1 MLMPNAALAS
11 ALDLALVNKRAT
23 DTATAPSS
31 LPTPISVSP
40 SQVFEGV
47 DGPWSSFELR
57 VGSPAQNLR
66 ILPGT
71 SSTQTLVVLQE
82 GCQIIKV
89 NDCAN
94 SRGELF
100 NTTAS
105 HTWKEIGLFELGFEN
120 SLGFTDNGEFGYDT
134 VGLGYLGS
142 GGPVVNHSIIAGI
155 AGTEF
160 YLGVLALNPRP
171 TNFTTQNEPQQSFMQ
186 LLKNSSAI
194 PSLSYSYN
202 AGAPYRLNKALGS
215 LILGG
220 YDTSA
225 YQDTDSSYKFFSDQS
240 RDLSIGIKSI
250 STNASADNA
259 VLQSDLISMFIDSSV
274 AEIYLPLDACHAFEK
289 AFGLTYN
296 TTLEMYLVSDSLHS
310 KLTSEN
316 PAVTFEITTPITGG
330 SSFNITFPYASFDLT
345 ANPPLLKSSSRYFPL
360 KRAAN
365 DTQYVLGRTFL
376 QEAYLIVDYERG
388 NFSVHPRV
396 WNASAESNIVT
407 IFPPGV
413 KLSEPTPSP
422 TPSPSPSS
430 SISGGAIAGIVIGV
444 CIFIAAAAA
453 AVLRFLVLPRRKRA
467 AAAQASQVD
476 SSTAMMLGSVD
487 AASPETSRTGPTDT
501 LGANLGELQGDET
514 TPKPT
519 PEIEGTALA
528 TKSPMSELESTG
540 TPLPSELPP
549 PAPLAELLSNEI
561 FEMPGSD
568 VPELAGSRVA
578 APLMLSDS
586 DSESSEFSFVA
597 EPEVIGL
604 SEPTAEDRPQDN
616 IVKEKGDAGGTQED
630 TQVKKNDEVKEE
642 VKEEAKE
649 EAKEDGENEKPTGED
664 SAGNDGVNK
673 P

>member
-1 MLMPNAALAS
+1 MRTRLQHLLPWAMLPNAALAS
-11 ALDLALVNKRAT
+11 AFDLALVNKRAT
-23 DTATAPSS
+23 NTATDTAASS

-57 VGSPAQNLR
+57 VGTPAQNLR
-66 ILPGT
+66 LLPGT
-71 SSTQTLVVLQE
+71 SSTQTLVVLPE

-94 SRGELF
+94 SRGDLF

-105 HTWKEIGLFELGFEN
+105 HTWKDIGLFELGFEN
-120 SLGFTDNGEFGYDT
+120 SLGFTDNGDFGHDT

-142 GGPVVNHSIIAGI
+142 GGPVVNNSIIAGI

-240 RDLSIGIKSI
+240 RDLSIGIQSI
-250 STNASADNA
+250 STNASADNT
-259 VLQSDLISMFIDSSV
+259 VLQSDLISMFIDSAV

-310 KLTSEN
+310 KLTKEN
-316 PAVTFEITTPITGG
+316 PAVTFEVTTPITGG

-345 ANPPLLKSSSRYFPL
+345 ANPPLIKATSRYFPL

-413 KLSEPTPSP
+413 KQSEPTPSP
-422 TPSPSPSS
+422 SHSS

-444 CIFIAAAAA
+444 CILIAAAAA
-453 AVLRFLVLPRRKRA
+453 AVLRFLVLPRRKKA
-467 AAAQASQVD
+467 AAAQTSQVD
-476 SSTAMMLGSVD
+476 STTAMMLGSVD
-487 AASPETSRTGPTDT
+487 AASPETSRALPGDT

-528 TKSPMSELESTG
+528 TKTPMSELESAG
-540 TPLPSELPP
+540 TPLPSELPT

-561 FEMPGSD
+561 YEMPGSD
-568 VPELAGSRVA
+568 VPELAGSRVV
-578 APLMLSDS
+578 APLVLTDS
-586 DSESSEFSFVA
+586 DSSEFSFVP
-597 EPEVIGL
+597 EPEAIG
-604 SEPTAEDRPQDN
+604 SDQPTGEDRPQDN
-616 IVKEKGDAGGTQED
+616 TVKENEDAGGTED
-630 TQVKKNDEVKEE
+630 TQVKKSDEV
-642 VKEEAKE
+642 KE
-649 EAKEDGENEKPTGED
+649 EAKEDGENEKPTGGD
-664 SAGNDGVNK
+664 SAGNDVVHK

>member
-1 MLMPNAALAS
+1 MRARLQHLLPWAMLMPSAALAS
-11 ALDLALVNKRAT
+11 AFDLALVNKRAT
-23 DTATAPSS
+23 DTATVPSS

-57 VGSPAQNLR
+57 VGTPAQNLR

-71 SSTQTLVVLQE
+71 SSTQTLVVLPE

-120 SLGFTDNGEFGYDT
+120 SLGFTDNGDFGYDT

-171 TNFTTQNEPQQSFMQ
+171 TNFTTQNEPQQSFME

-220 YDTSA
+220 FDTSA
-225 YQDTDSSYKFFSDQS
+225 YQDTNSSYKFFSDQS
-240 RDLSIGIKSI
+240 RDLSIGIQSI
-250 STNASADNA
+250 STNASADNT

-413 KLSEPTPSP
+413 KQSE
-422 TPSPSPSS
+422 PSPSPSHSS

-444 CIFIAAAAA
+444 CVIIAAAAA
-453 AVLRFLVLPRRKRA
+453 AVLRFMVLPRRKKA
-467 AAAQASQVD
+467 AAAQTSQVD
-476 SSTAMMLGSVD
+476 STTGMMLGSMD
-487 AASPETSRTGPTDT
+487 AASPETSGAVPAGT

-519 PEIEGTALA
+519 PEIDGTTPAK
-528 TKSPMSELESTG
+528 TPMSELESAG
-540 TPLPSELPP
+540 TPLPSELPT

-561 FEMPGSD
+561 YEMPGSD

-578 APLMLSDS
+578 APLILT

-597 EPEVIGL
+597 QPEVIG
-604 SEPTAEDRPQDN
+604 SAEPAAEDSRQDN
-616 IVKEKGDAGGTQED
+616 TVKEKGDASGTED
-630 TQVKKNDEVKEE
+630 THVKKSDEVKEE

-649 EAKEDGENEKPTGED
+649 DGENEKPAGEG
-664 SAGNDGVNK
+664 SAGNDGVHK

>member
-1 MLMPNAALAS
+1 
-11 ALDLALVNKRAT
+11 
-23 DTATAPSS
+23 
-31 LPTPISVSP
+31 
-40 SQVFEGV
+40 
-47 DGPWSSFELR
+47 
-57 VGSPAQNLR
+57 
-66 ILPGT
+66 
-71 SSTQTLVVLQE
+71 
-82 GCQIIKV
+82 
-89 NDCAN
+89 
-94 SRGELF
+94 
-100 NTTAS
+100 
-105 HTWKEIGLFELGFEN
+105 
-120 SLGFTDNGEFGYDT
+120 
-134 VGLGYLGS
+134 
-142 GGPVVNHSIIAGI
+142 
-155 AGTEF
+155 
-160 YLGVLALNPRP
+160 
-171 TNFTTQNEPQQSFMQ
+171 MQ

-453 AVLRFLVLPRRKRA
+453 AVLRFLVLPRRKKA

-540 TPLPSELPP
+540 TPLPSELPT

-649 EAKEDGENEKPTGED
+649 EAKDGEDEKPTRED
-664 SAGNDGVNK
+664 SAGNDGVHK

>member
-11 ALDLALVNKRAT
+11 AFDLALVNKRAT
-23 DTATAPSS
+23 NTATDTAASS

-57 VGSPAQNLR
+57 VGTPAQNLR

-71 SSTQTLVVLQE
+71 SSTQTLVVLPE

-94 SRGELF
+94 SRGDLF

-105 HTWKEIGLFELGFEN
+105 HTWKDIGLFELGFEN
-120 SLGFTDNGEFGYDT
+120 SLGFTDNGDFGYDT

-142 GGPVVNHSIIAGI
+142 GGPVVNHSVIAGI

-225 YQDTDSSYKFFSDQS
+225 YQNTDSSYKFFSDQS
-240 RDLSIGIKSI
+240 RDLSIGIQSI
-250 STNASADNA
+250 STNASADNTI
-259 VLQSDLISMFIDSSV
+259 LQSDLISMFIDSSV

-310 KLTSEN
+310 KLTKEN
-316 PAVTFEITTPITGG
+316 PAVTFEVTTPITGG

-413 KLSEPTPSP
+413 KQSEPTPSP
-422 TPSPSPSS
+422 SHSS

-444 CIFIAAAAA
+444 CVFIAAAAA
-453 AVLRFLVLPRRKRA
+453 AALRFLVLPRRKKA
-467 AAAQASQVD
+467 AAAQTSQVD
-476 SSTAMMLGSVD
+476 STTAMMLGSVD
-487 AASPETSRTGPTDT
+487 AASPETSRALPGDT
-501 LGANLGELQGDET
+501 LGSNLGELQGDET

-519 PEIEGTALA
+519 PEVEGTALA
-528 TKSPMSELESTG
+528 TKTPMSELESAS
-540 TPLPSELPP
+540 TPPPSELPT

-561 FEMPGSD
+561 YEMPGSD

-578 APLMLSDS
+578 APLVLTDS
-586 DSESSEFSFVA
+586 DSSEFSFVP
-597 EPEVIGL
+597 EPEAIG
-604 SEPTAEDRPQDN
+604 SDQPTGEDRLQDN
-616 IVKEKGDAGGTQED
+616 TAKEKIDTGGTED
-630 TQVKKNDEVKEE
+630 TQAKKSDEVKEE
-642 VKEEAKE
+642 VKEEAK
-649 EAKEDGENEKPTGED
+649 EAKEDGENEKPTGEE
-664 SAGNDGVNK
+664 SAGNDGVHK

>member
-11 ALDLALVNKRAT
+11 AFDLALVNKRAT
-23 DTATAPSS
+23 DPATIIIP
-31 LPTPISVSP
+31 PPVSVSP

-57 VGSPAQNLR
+57 VGTPAQNLR

-71 SSTQTLVVLQE
+71 SSTQTLVVLPE

-89 NDCAN
+89 DDCAD
-94 SRGELF
+94 SRGKLF

-105 HTWKEIGLFELGFEN
+105 STWKEIGLYNLGFEN
-120 SLGFTDNGEFGYDT
+120 VLGFTDNGEFGYDT

-171 TNFTTQNEPQQSFMQ
+171 TNFTSQNDPQQSFMQ
-186 LLKNSSAI
+186 LLKNESAI

-225 YQDTDSSYKFFSDQS
+225 YQDTNQTYKFFSDQS

-250 STNASADNA
+250 STNASADNT

-274 AEIYLPLDACHAFEK
+274 AEIYLPLDACKTFEK

-296 TTLEMYLVSDSLHS
+296 TTLEMYLVSDSLHK

-316 PAVTFEITTPITGG
+316 PVVTFEVTTPITGG
-330 SSFNITFPYASFDLT
+330 SSFNITFPYASFDLE
-345 ANPPLLKSSSRYFPL
+345 ANPPLVKTASRYFPL

-396 WNASAESNIVT
+396 WDANAKSNIVT
-407 IFPPGV
+407 IYPLNFQV
-413 KLSEPTPSP
+413 LEPNQ
-422 TPSPSPSS
+422 SS
-430 SISGGAIAGIVIGV
+430 SHSSSLGGGAIAGIVIGV
-444 CIFIAAAAA
+444 CVFIAAAAA
-453 AVLRFLVLPRRKRA
+453 AVLRFLVLPRRKKA
-467 AAAQASQVD
+467 AAAQTSQAD
-476 SSTAMMLGSVD
+476 STTGMMLGSVD
-487 AASPETSRTGPTDT
+487 AASPETSRTLPAEA
-501 LGANLGELQGDET
+501 LGGNLGELEGDET

-519 PEIEGTALA
+519 PEVEGTTPASKTPL
-528 TKSPMSELESTG
+528 SELESAG
-540 TPLPSELPP
+540 TPPPAELAT
-549 PAPLAELLSNEI
+549 PAPLAELLSSEI
-561 FEMPGSD
+561 YEMPGSD
-568 VPELAGSRVA
+568 VPELQGSRVA
-578 APLMLSDS
+578 APLILT

-597 EPEVIGL
+597 EPEVLNSNI
-604 SEPTAEDRPQDN
+604 PTGGDGPDDDTVE
-616 IVKEKGDAGGTQED
+616 EKGGADAAQED
-630 TQVKKNDEVKEE
+630 TPVKKSDEGKD
-642 VKEEAKE
+642 EA
-649 EAKEDGENEKPTGED
+649 ENEKPPQKD
-664 SAGNDGVNK
+664 SEGDEEVHK

>member
-1 MLMPNAALAS
+1 
-11 ALDLALVNKRAT
+11 
-23 DTATAPSS
+23 
-31 LPTPISVSP
+31 
-40 SQVFEGV
+40 
-47 DGPWSSFELR
+47 
-57 VGSPAQNLR
+57 
-66 ILPGT
+66 
-71 SSTQTLVVLQE
+71 
-82 GCQIIKV
+82 
-89 NDCAN
+89 
-94 SRGELF
+94 
-100 NTTAS
+100 
-105 HTWKEIGLFELGFEN
+105 
-120 SLGFTDNGEFGYDT
+120 
-134 VGLGYLGS
+134 
-142 GGPVVNHSIIAGI
+142 
-155 AGTEF
+155 
-160 YLGVLALNPRP
+160 
-171 TNFTTQNEPQQSFMQ
+171 MQ

-240 RDLSIGIKSI
+240 RDLSIGIQSI
-250 STNASADNA
+250 STNASADNT
-259 VLQSDLISMFIDSSV
+259 VLQSDLISMFIDSAV

-310 KLTSEN
+310 KLTKDN
-316 PAVTFEITTPITGG
+316 PAVTFEVTTPITGG

-413 KLSEPTPSP
+413 KQSEPA
-422 TPSPSPSS
+422 PSPSHSS

-444 CIFIAAAAA
+444 CILIAAAAA
-453 AVLRFLVLPRRKRA
+453 AVLRFLVLPRRKKA
-467 AAAQASQVD
+467 AAAQTSQVD
-476 SSTAMMLGSVD
+476 STTAMMLGSVD
-487 AASPETSRTGPTDT
+487 AASPETSRALPGDT

-528 TKSPMSELESTG
+528 TKTPMSELESAG
-540 TPLPSELPP
+540 TPLPSELPT

-561 FEMPGSD
+561 YEMPGSD
-568 VPELAGSRVA
+568 VPELAGSRVV
-578 APLMLSDS
+578 APLVLTDS
-586 DSESSEFSFVA
+586 DSSEFSFVP
-597 EPEVIGL
+597 EPEAIG
-604 SEPTAEDRPQDN
+604 SDQPTGEDRPQDN
-616 IVKEKGDAGGTQED
+616 TVKENEDAGGTED
-630 TQVKKNDEVKEE
+630 TQVKKSDEV
-642 VKEEAKE
+642 KE
-649 EAKEDGENEKPTGED
+649 EAKEDGENEKPTGGD
-664 SAGNDGVNK
+664 SAGNDVVHK

>member
-11 ALDLALVNKRAT
+11 ALDLVLVNKRAT

-540 TPLPSELPP
+540 TPLPSELPT

-649 EAKEDGENEKPTGED
+649 EAKDGEDEKPTRED
-664 SAGNDGVNK
+664 SAGNDGVHK

>member
-1 MLMPNAALAS
+1 MIIIPPP
-11 ALDLALVNKRAT
+11 V
-23 DTATAPSS
+23 
-31 LPTPISVSP
+31 SVSP

-57 VGSPAQNLR
+57 VGTPAQNIR

-71 SSTQTLVVLQE
+71 SSTQTLVVLPE

-89 NDCAN
+89 DDCAD
-94 SRGELF
+94 SRGKLF

-105 HTWKEIGLFELGFEN
+105 STWKEIGLYNLGFEN
-120 SLGFTDNGEFGYDT
+120 VLGFTDNGEFGYDT

-142 GGPVVNHSIIAGI
+142 GGPVVNHSVIAGI

-171 TNFTTQNEPQQSFMQ
+171 TNFTSQNDPQQSFMQ
-186 LLKNSSAI
+186 LLKNESAI

-225 YQDTDSSYKFFSDQS
+225 YQDTNQTYKFFSDQS

-250 STNASADNA
+250 STNASADNT

-274 AEIYLPLDACHAFEK
+274 AEIYLPLDACKAFEK

-296 TTLEMYLVSDSLHS
+296 TTLEMYLVSDSLHK

-316 PAVTFEITTPITGG
+316 PTVTFEVTTPITGG
-330 SSFNITFPYASFDLT
+330 SSFNISFPYASFDLE
-345 ANPPLLKSSSRYFPL
+345 ANPPLVKTASRYFPL

-396 WNASAESNIVT
+396 WDANAKSDIVT
-407 IFPPGV
+407 IYPLNFQV
-413 KLSEPTPSP
+413 LEPNQGS
-422 TPSPSPSS
+422 SHSS
-430 SISGGAIAGIVIGV
+430 SNLGGGAIAGIVIGV
-444 CIFIAAAAA
+444 CVFIAAAAA
-453 AVLRFLVLPRRKRA
+453 AVLRFLVLPRRKKA
-467 AAAQASQVD
+467 AAAQTSQAD
-476 SSTAMMLGSVD
+476 STTGMMLGSVD
-487 AASPETSRTGPTDT
+487 AASPETSRTLPAEA
-501 LGANLGELQGDET
+501 LGGNLGELEGDET

-519 PEIEGTALA
+519 PEVEGT
-528 TKSPMSELESTG
+528 TPMSKTPMSELESAG
-540 TPLPSELPP
+540 TPPPAELAA
-549 PAPLAELLSNEI
+549 PAPLAELLSSEI
-561 FEMPGSD
+561 YEMPGSD
-568 VPELAGSRVA
+568 VPELQGSRVA
-578 APLMLSDS
+578 APLILT

-597 EPEVIGL
+597 EPEVL
-604 SEPTAEDRPQDN
+604 DSNHPTGEDGSHDD
-616 IVKEKGDAGGTQED
+616 IVEEKGGADAAQED
-630 TQVKKNDEVKEE
+630 TPVKKSDEGKDE
-642 VKEEAKE
+642 
-649 EAKEDGENEKPTGED
+649 GENEKSPQKDFEGDEE
-664 SAGNDGVNK
+664 VHK

>member
-1 MLMPNAALAS
+1 
-11 ALDLALVNKRAT
+11 
-23 DTATAPSS
+23 
-31 LPTPISVSP
+31 
-40 SQVFEGV
+40 GV

-57 VGSPAQNLR
+57 VGTPAQNLR

-71 SSTQTLVVLQE
+71 SSTQTLVVIQE

-220 YDTSA
+220 FDTSA
-225 YQDTDSSYKFFSDQS
+225 YQDTNSSYKFFSDQS
-240 RDLSIGIKSI
+240 RDLSIGIQSI
-250 STNASADNA
+250 STNASADNT

-413 KLSEPTPSP
+413 KQSE
-422 TPSPSPSS
+422 PSPSPSHSS

-444 CIFIAAAAA
+444 CVFIAAAAA
-453 AVLRFLVLPRRKRA
+453 ALLRFLVLPRRKRA
-467 AAAQASQVD
+467 
-476 SSTAMMLGSVD
+476 
-487 AASPETSRTGPTDT
+487 
-501 LGANLGELQGDET
+501 
-514 TPKPT
+514 
-519 PEIEGTALA
+519 
-528 TKSPMSELESTG
+528 
-540 TPLPSELPP
+540 
-549 PAPLAELLSNEI
+549 
-561 FEMPGSD
+561 
-568 VPELAGSRVA
+568 
-578 APLMLSDS
+578 
-586 DSESSEFSFVA
+586 
-597 EPEVIGL
+597 
-604 SEPTAEDRPQDN
+604 
-616 IVKEKGDAGGTQED
+616 
-630 TQVKKNDEVKEE
+630 
-642 VKEEAKE
+642 
-649 EAKEDGENEKPTGED
+649 
-664 SAGNDGVNK
+664 
-673 P
+673 

>member
-1 MLMPNAALAS
+1 MRARLRHLLPWAMLMPNAVLAS
-11 ALDLALVNKRAT
+11 AFDLALMNKRAT
-23 DTATAPSS
+23 DTAASS
-31 LPTPISVSP
+31 LPSPISVSP

-57 VGSPAQNLR
+57 VGTPAQNVR

-71 SSTQTLVVLQE
+71 SSTQTLVVLPE

-89 NDCAN
+89 TDCAN

-105 HTWKEIGLFELGFEN
+105 STWKEIGLFNLGFEDG
-120 SLGFTDNGEFGYDT
+120 LGFTDNGEFGYDT

-142 GGPVVNHSIIAGI
+142 GGPVVNHSVIAGI

-171 TNFTTQNEPQQSFMQ
+171 TNFTNQNDPQQSFMQ
-186 LLKNSSAI
+186 LLKNESAI

-225 YQDTDSSYKFFSDQS
+225 YQDTNSSYKFFSDQS
-240 RDLSIGIKSI
+240 RDLSVGIKSI
-250 STNASADNA
+250 STNASADNT

-274 AEIYLPLDACHAFEK
+274 AEIYLPLDACQAFEK

-310 KLTSEN
+310 KLIAKN
-316 PAVTFEITTPITGG
+316 PAVTFEVTTPITGG
-330 SSFNITFPYASFDLT
+330 SSFNITFPYASFDLE
-345 ANPPLLKSSSRYFPL
+345 ANPPLVKQASRYFPL

-407 IFPPGV
+407 ILPPGV
-413 KLSEPTPSP
+413 KESEPNQ
-422 TPSPSPSS
+422 SPSKSS
-430 SISGGAIAGIVIGV
+430 SLGGGAIAGIVIGV

-453 AVLRFLVLPRRKRA
+453 AVLRFMVLPRRKKA
-467 AAAQASQVD
+467 AAAQSSQAD
-476 SSTAMMLGSVD
+476 SATAMMLGSVD
-487 AASPETSRTGPTDT
+487 AASPETSRPLPAET
-501 LGANLGELQGDET
+501 LGETLRELEGDET

-519 PEIEGTALA
+519 PEVEGT
-528 TKSPMSELESTG
+528 TPSKTPMSELESAN
-540 TPLPSELPP
+540 TPPPAELAT

-568 VPELAGSRVA
+568 VPELQGSRVA
-578 APLMLSDS
+578 APLILTDS
-586 DSESSEFSFVA
+586 DSSEFSFVA
-597 EPEVIGL
+597 EPELLG
-604 SEPTAEDRPQDN
+604 SNQPTGEDGPHDD
-616 IVKEKGDAGGTQED
+616 IVEQKEDADTAQED
-630 TQVKKNDEVKEE
+630 TPVKKSD
-642 VKEEAKE
+642 EAKDE
-649 EAKEDGENEKPTGED
+649 GENEKPPQKDTEGDE
-664 SAGNDGVNK
+664 GVHK

>member
-1 MLMPNAALAS
+1 
-11 ALDLALVNKRAT
+11 
-23 DTATAPSS
+23 
-31 LPTPISVSP
+31 
-40 SQVFEGV
+40 
-47 DGPWSSFELR
+47 
-57 VGSPAQNLR
+57 
-66 ILPGT
+66 
-71 SSTQTLVVLQE
+71 
-82 GCQIIKV
+82 
-89 NDCAN
+89 
-94 SRGELF
+94 
-100 NTTAS
+100 
-105 HTWKEIGLFELGFEN
+105 
-120 SLGFTDNGEFGYDT
+120 
-134 VGLGYLGS
+134 
-142 GGPVVNHSIIAGI
+142 
-155 AGTEF
+155 
-160 YLGVLALNPRP
+160 
-171 TNFTTQNEPQQSFMQ
+171 MQ

-540 TPLPSELPP
+540 TPLPSELPT

>member
-1 MLMPNAALAS
+1 MRARLQHLLPWAMLMPNAALAS
-11 ALDLALVNKRAT
+11 AFDLALVKRAT

-57 VGSPAQNLR
+57 VGTPAQNLR

-71 SSTQTLVVLQE
+71 SSTQTLVVIQE

-220 YDTSA
+220 FDTSA
-225 YQDTDSSYKFFSDQS
+225 YQDTNSSYKFFSDQS
-240 RDLSIGIKSI
+240 RDLSIGIQSI
-250 STNASADNA
+250 STNASADNT

-413 KLSEPTPSP
+413 KQSE
-422 TPSPSPSS
+422 PSPSPSHSS

-444 CIFIAAAAA
+444 CVFIAAAAA
-453 AVLRFLVLPRRKRA
+453 ALLRFLVLPRRKRA
-467 AAAQASQVD
+467 AAAQTSQVD
-476 SSTAMMLGSVD
+476 STTGMMLGSVD
-487 AASPETSRTGPTDT
+487 AASPETSRTLPADT
-501 LGANLGELQGDET
+501 LGANLGELQGDDT

-519 PEIEGTALA
+519 PEIDGTTPAK
-528 TKSPMSELESTG
+528 TPMSELESAG
-540 TPLPSELPP
+540 TPPPSELPT

-561 FEMPGSD
+561 YEMPGSD

-578 APLMLSDS
+578 APLILT

-597 EPEVIGL
+597 QPEVIG
-604 SEPTAEDRPQDN
+604 SAEPTAEDSPQN
-616 IVKEKGDAGGTQED
+616 NTVKEKGDASGTED
-630 TQVKKNDEVKEE
+630 TQVKKSDEVKDE

-649 EAKEDGENEKPTGED
+649 DRDNEKPAGD
-664 SAGNDGVNK
+664 GSAGNDGVHK

>member
-1 MLMPNAALAS
+1 MRLHHLLPWAMLMPNAALAS
-11 ALDLALVNKRAT
+11 AFDLALMKRAT

-40 SQVFEGV
+40 SQVFEGD

-57 VGSPAQNLR
+57 VGTPAQNLR

-71 SSTQTLVVLQE
+71 SSTQTLVVIQE

-94 SRGELF
+94 SRGEIF

-120 SLGFTDNGEFGYDT
+120 SLGFTDRGEFGYDT

-142 GGPVVNHSIIAGI
+142 GGPVVNHSVIAGI

-171 TNFTTQNEPQQSFMQ
+171 TNFTNQNDPQQSFLQ
-186 LLKNSSAI
+186 LLKNSSDI

-225 YQDTDSSYKFFSDQS
+225 YQDTSSSYKFFSDQS
-240 RDLSIGIKSI
+240 RDLSIGIQSI
-250 STNASADNA
+250 STNASADNT
-259 VLQSDLISMFIDSSV
+259 VLQSGLISMFIDSSV
-274 AEIYLPLDACHAFEK
+274 AEIYLPLDACQAFEK

-316 PAVTFEITTPITGG
+316 PAVTFEITTAITGG

-345 ANPPLLKSSSRYFPL
+345 ANPPLVKSSSRYFPL

-396 WNASAESNIVT
+396 WNASAVSNIVT

-413 KLSEPTPSP
+413 KESEPSTS
-422 TPSPSPSS
+422 PSPSPSHDS

-453 AVLRFLVLPRRKRA
+453 AVLRFLVLPRRKKTT
-467 AAAQASQVD
+467 AAQTSQAD
-476 SSTAMMLGSVD
+476 STTAMMLGSVD
-487 AASPETSRTGPTDT
+487 AASPEASRAAPADT
-501 LGANLGELQGDET
+501 LGANLGELQGDNT

-519 PEIEGTALA
+519 PEIEGTTPAK
-528 TKSPMSELESTG
+528 TPMSELESAG
-540 TPLPSELPP
+540 TPPPSELPT

-561 FEMPGSD
+561 YEMPGSD

-578 APLMLSDS
+578 APLILTDS
-586 DSESSEFSFVA
+586 DSSEFSFVP
-597 EPEVIGL
+597 EPEALG
-604 SEPTAEDRPQDN
+604 SEQPTGEDRPQDN
-616 IVKEKGDAGGTQED
+616 EVKEQGDAVETED
-630 TQVKKNDEVKEE
+630 TQAKESDEV
-642 VKEEAKE
+642 KE
-649 EAKEDGENEKPTGED
+649 EAKEDGENEKPAGGD
-664 SAGNDGVNK
+664 SAGDEVHK